1 MAEPVPVQI
10 ETTDYFSA
18 DGPRLR
24 TSRLEIIAT
33 TLPLIEVEVEN
44 PAKLAVLLHAE
55 IDKWPPPGNDEATL
69 RWTYEKLKA
78 DPSSAGSITW
88 YVVLTEDDR
97 RKLIGLVAFKGPP
110 DHAGTIEAGYSI
122 LEAYQQR
129 GIGSEATRAIMQWAF
144 QNPAVRRIDAETFPE
159 LRHSI
164 RVMERCG
171 MNFLGPGSEPGAIR
185 YGVTREEFA
194 KAPDRSC

>member
-1 MAEPVPVQI
+1 M
-10 ETTDYFSA
+10 
-18 DGPRLR
+18 
-24 TSRLEIIAT
+24 
-33 TLPLIEVEVEN
+33 EN
-44 PAKLAVLLHAE
+44 PAKLALLLHAE

-78 DPSSAGSITW
+78 NPSSAGFFTW
-88 YVVLTEDDR
+88 YVVLTEGDR

-110 DHAGTIEAGYSI
+110 DQAGTIGAGYSI

-144 QNPAVRRIDAETFPE
+144 RNPAIRRIDAETFPG

-171 MNFLGPGSEPGAIR
+171 MKFLGPGSEPGTIR
-185 YGVTREEFA
+185 YGVTGEGFA
-194 KAPDRSC
+194 KAPDGSC